1 MLSQQDSSKKMLANQ
16 QQQQKQQQQQQ
27 QQQQQLN
34 TNSTVSTITSVDR
47 IKANNER
54 IQSIVT
60 SITLESQASSGEGIV
75 P

>member
-1 MLSQQDSSKKMLANQ
+1 MLSQQDSSKKMLAN
-16 QQQQKQQQQQQ
+16 QQQQQ

>member
-16 QQQQKQQQQQQ
+16 QQQQKQQQQ